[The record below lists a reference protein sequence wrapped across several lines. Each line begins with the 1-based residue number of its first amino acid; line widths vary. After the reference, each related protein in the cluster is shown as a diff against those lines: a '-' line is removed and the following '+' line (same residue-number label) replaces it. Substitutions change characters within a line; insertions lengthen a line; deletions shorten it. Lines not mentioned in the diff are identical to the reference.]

1 VELFLKEVGAALG
14 ITEIFVYVASGFDLD
29 SDAAAL
35 EGSPETE
42 NALAMGVVEALR
54 NAKERGEAAS
64 DPLVVVVQGGIG
76 RVVAGG
82 FGFAVVI
89 ANHGANDAAVA
100 TIEACNIPV

>member
-1 VELFLKEVGAALG
+1 VKLFFKEVGATLG
-14 ITEIFVYVASGFDLD
+14 IAEIFVYIASCFDLD
-29 SDAAAL
+29 GDAAAL
-35 EGSPETE
+35 ERRTKTK
-42 NALAMGVVEALR
+42 NTLAMGVVEALR

-64 DPLVVVVQGGIG
+64 DPFVVVVQGGIG